1 MCSSLII
8 AILVTIGIIITV
20 CSCCGSSL
28 VASSLLAFTMLR
40 TPCEL
45 APVFSVTGGGIN
57 PSVEDPCSGSAW
69 IITPYTVGGKQ
80 FGDMYNRNYYCKKY
94 VGNDFAMVEHLK
106 DLRNKKVQE
115 LMKKL
120 SAEEDPN
127 ADAVQSDGIISG
139 PKRDLFDRLNQA
151 SPILTIS
158 VKTTSMV
165 VAIEVNVLPDWR
177 VKGVLKLEITKTN
190 LDLLLE
196 KPSAATPPWIP
207 IIEQPNVFFRPSS
220 NTVYCRYWDSYK
232 VKSRVKSM
240 KADFNSEMDHIE
252 KRDIVNHAA
261 SEVQA
266 FYESHHNR
274 SGNMPVD
281 CESEVRHKRD
291 RDSDDEDDPV
301 TAPVSKAS
309 RKTCAETETASE

>member
-28 VASSLLAFTMLR
+28 VESSLLAFTMLR

-45 APVFSVTGGGIN
+45 VPVFSVTGGGIK
-57 PSVEDPCSGSAW
+57 PSVDDPSSGFAW

-80 FGDMYNRNYYCKKY
+80 FGDICKRSYYCKKY
-94 VGNDFAMVEHLK
+94 VGSDFAMVEHLK
-106 DLRNKKVQE
+106 DLRNNKVQE
-115 LMKKL
+115 LMKRL
-120 SAEEDPN
+120 SSQEDPN
-127 ADAVQSDGIISG
+127 GDAVQSDGIISE
-139 PKRDLFDRLNQA
+139 PKRVLFDRLKQT

-158 VKTTSMV
+158 VKTQQMV

-177 VKGVLKLEITKTN
+177 VHGVLKLEITKTN

-196 KPSAATPPWIP
+196 KPAAAPPWTP
-207 IIEQPNVFFRPSS
+207 QIEQPNVFWRATSKMA
-220 NTVYCRYWDSYK
+220 VCRYWDSYK
-232 VKSRVKSM
+232 KKLRYKSM
-240 KADFNSEMDHIE
+240 KAEFSSEMEHIE
-252 KRDIVNHAA
+252 KNDIVNHAA

-274 SGNMPVD
+274 SGNMPV
-281 CESEVRHKRD
+281 EYQAEVRQKRD

-301 TAPVSKAS
+301 TATVSKAS